1 MGLPVKFGKTLL
13 HMKSNCFPRAIAIAI
28 AFVLVSSTVF
38 AQTKTISG
46 VVSDKDGTPLAG
58 ATIKVKGDKTVTTSD
73 NNGVFKISVPSNAN
87 TLVISYVGMK
97 TSEVSIKGKSD
108 VTVALESAGTSNLN
122 EVVVVGYGK
131 MKKTDLSSAQVS
143 LSAADINKTVNTTL
157 EQALQG
163 RAAGVTVTQNSGQP
177 GGGISV
183 LIRGVSTLNGS
194 TQPLYV
200 IDGVQIQQSTDVSY
214 GVTSSTSGNPLLAGL
229 NPNDIESVEIL
240 QGPSATAIY
249 GSRATN
255 GVVLVTTKK
264 GKLNQFKISYN
275 YLYSLQDKPD
285 QLSTMNLQQYA
296 QMENQIRGLQNG
308 GTGRPEFADP
318 SILGPGTN
326 WQDALFKTA
335 PLQKH
340 QLSMSGGSNNT
351 TYYLSGEYFKQEGVA
366 TGSEFDRYSARL
378 NLENQSL
385 KWLKLSTNLSF
396 NQVKEKIGS
405 TSENTI
411 YNALNMAP
419 YIPVKDP
426 FGNWGGARSNVPGES
441 VQFTPLNPVAISNLI
456 KNNLTRYN
464 ALGGISADITIL
476 KGLVFRTSLNGNASW
491 SNGFYFIPTYTLGDK
506 VNTTASL
513 SLNNSTSTYWNLNQ
527 LLQYNTKIGNHD
539 FGLMVSHEAQESNWS
554 GISGSRTGF
563 TSNEVLSL
571 NLGNPVGQGNSSYS
585 GSWAMESYLGR
596 LNYMFNNKY
605 ILQASIRADGS
616 VNFAPDHRWGYF
628 PSASVAWRV
637 SQEPFMESVTFIND
651 LKLRFETGLTGNQG
665 NTQGYYAPLST
676 NSTVY
681 GTGFYVGRFANP
693 DLKWESTNTNN
704 FGFNLNMFKSRIQL
718 EGDYYI
724 RKSDNLLMTLP
735 EPAYMG
741 TSGNGSIQAPT
752 VNIGALQNNGYAFTL
767 STINLDNKKGISWS
781 SNFNISHF
789 KTKITKFYTN
799 SAKVDRQPWYIGTGS
814 DQQHGFD
821 QRSVVGSAPW
831 LFFGYVQ
838 EGLFQSV
845 KEINESAVPTKSDGI
860 TRLDTDPAGVW
871 VGDIKYKDI
880 DGNGIIDFRDQTFI
894 GNPWPKFTLG
904 FSNTVSYKEFNLSI
918 LLTGSIGNDVY
929 NYLRFVNTI
938 PNNIS
943 LGRNMLQET
952 FDYAKLTGDPANPTI
967 SNPGTIIPRISSGDA
982 NGNAQRF
989 TNAFVEDG
997 SYVRIKNV
1005 TLSYTLKQSLLNKI
1019 RFIKEAHF
1027 ALGVQNLA
1035 TFTKYKGFDPEV
1047 GSHVGQNVSPT
1058 DQLIGVDAGRYPLT
1072 RIYTFSVGIDF

>member
-1 MGLPVKFGKTLL
+1 MKKYVLARVLCFILCTILCLL
-13 HMKSNCFPRAIAIAI
+13 S
-28 AFVLVSSTVF
+28 F
-38 AQTKTISG
+38 AQERIITGIISDQKG
-46 VVSDKDGTPLAG
+46 DPLAG
-58 ATIKVKGDKTVTTSD
+58 ATINVKGKKIVTTTGE
-73 NNGVFKISVPSNAN
+73 NGAFRISVPSDAN
-87 TLVISYVGMK
+87 TLIVSYVGMK
-97 TSEVSIKGKSD
+97 SQEISIEGKTVVLASL
-108 VTVALESAGTSNLN
+108 TVAENNLN

-143 LSAADINKTVNTTL
+143 VSAADINRTVNTSL

-200 IDGVQIQQSTDVSY
+200 IDGVQIQQSSDVSY
-214 GVTSSTSGNPLLAGL
+214 GVTSSTSANPLLAGL
-229 NPNDIESVEIL
+229 NPNDVESVEIL

-255 GVVLVTTKK
+255 GVVLITTKK

-285 QLSTMNLQQYA
+285 ELPTMTLPQYA
-296 QMENQIRGLQNG
+296 QMENEIRGLQNG
-308 GTGRPEFADP
+308 GRGRPDFADP
-318 SILGPGTN
+318 SILGKGTN

-340 QLSMSGGSNNT
+340 QLSMSGGGNNT
-351 TYYLSGEYFKQEGVA
+351 TYYLSGEYFNQEGVA
-366 TGSEFDRYSARL
+366 TGSEFDRYSVRL
-378 NLENQSL
+378 NLDNQSL

-396 NQVKEKIGS
+396 NETKEKIGA

-419 YIPVKDP
+419 YVPVKDP
-426 FGNWGGARSNVPGES
+426 FGNWGGARSNTPGES
-441 VQFTPLNPVAISNLI
+441 VQFTPLNPVAIANLVQ
-456 KNNLTRYN
+456 NNLKRYN
-464 ALGGISADITIL
+464 ALGGMFADITIL
-476 KGLVFRTSLNGNASW
+476 KGLVFRTSLTGNASW
-491 SNGFYFIPTYTLGDK
+491 SNGLYFIPTYTLGDK
-506 VNTTASL
+506 VKTDADL
-513 SLNNSTSTYWNLNQ
+513 SLTNSTSTYWNLNE
-527 LLQYNTKIGNHD
+527 LLQYNTKIGLHD
-539 FGLMVSHEAQESNWS
+539 FGLMVSHEAQESRWS
-554 GISGSRTGF
+554 GISGSRSGF
-563 TSNEVLSL
+563 TSNDVLSL

-596 LNYMFNNKY
+596 LNYVFNDKY
-605 ILQASIRADGS
+605 ILQASLRADGS

-637 SQEPFMESVTFIND
+637 SQESFMESVSFIND

-704 FGFNLNMFKSRIQL
+704 FGFNLNMFKNRVQL

-752 VNIGALQNNGYAFTL
+752 VNIGALENRGYAFTL
-767 STINLDNKKGISWS
+767 NTINIDNKKGVSWS

-821 QRSVVGSAPW
+821 QRSVVGYAPW
-831 LFFGYVQ
+831 LFYGYVQ

-845 KEINESAVPTKSDGI
+845 KEINESAVPTKSDGV
-860 TRLDTDPAGVW
+860 TRLDTDPSGVW
-871 VGDIKYKDI
+871 VGDIKYRDI
-880 DGNGIIDFRDQTFI
+880 DTNGIIDFRDQTFI

-904 FSNTVSYKEFNLSI
+904 FSNTVSYKEFSLSI
-918 LLTGSIGNDVY
+918 LLTGSLGNDIY
-929 NYLRFVNTI
+929 NYLRFVNTV

-952 FDYAKLTGDPANPTI
+952 FNYAKLSGSPTDPVI
-967 SNPGTIIPRISSGDA
+967 SNPGTIIPRISSGDP

-997 SYVRIKNV
+997 SYVKIKNI
-1005 TLSYTLKQSLLNKI
+1005 TLNYNVSQSLVNKL
-1019 RFIKEAHF
+1019 RFVKGAHLAF
-1027 ALGVQNLA
+1027 GVQNLA
-1035 TFTKYKGFDPEV
+1035 TITKYKGFDPEV
-1047 GSHVGQNVSPT
+1047 GSHVGQNVSPS

-1072 RIYTFSVGIDF
+1072 RIYTFNIGIDF